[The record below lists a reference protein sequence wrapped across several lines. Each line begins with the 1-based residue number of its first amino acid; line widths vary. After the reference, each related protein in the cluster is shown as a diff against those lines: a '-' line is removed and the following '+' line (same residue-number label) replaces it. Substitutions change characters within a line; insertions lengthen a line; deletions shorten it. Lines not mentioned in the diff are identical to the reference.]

1 MFDTIPNEIIVL
13 IFSFLETEELASV
26 SLVCL
31 LFKSLTKKTIEF
43 LKMNYPM
50 IHTIRTETEF
60 FMRKMLMARHGNC
73 HFSSYES
80 FMFLRDRITMNN
92 GTEPQYKPTVAR
104 HLYEKLYW
112 NSFGW
117 FENPNNYTSSLKL
130 DVEINFHS
138 PHYYRYNFEVD
149 ENMEVTEAEK
159 FVFSRS
165 KRDLMLNAFYTK
177 KQWSFDFKPDLLFCR
192 FFVKVHRNFGK
203 TRVKIPKL
211 LVSVIPKM
219 MLLCMIFPGKLF
231 DLISPFFTEV
241 SYENVHICLDTEEE
255 MFELREYFY
264 TQSKVLLADA
274 CRILGQKAVRSLE
287 TIHKITCTDK
297 NLQSF
302 YHFEDSYDDHVVLPH
317 RINFHQL
324 FYCFKLTGKPPKKFL
339 GELEKFC
346 TIFVKV
352 GEDVMLDEVV

>member
-1 MFDTIPNEIIVL
+1 MFGTVPNEIIIL
-13 IFSFLETEELASV
+13 IFSFLEIEELASI

-31 LFKSLTKKTIEF
+31 LFKSLAKKTTEF
-43 LKMNYPM
+43 LKTNYPM
-50 IHTIRTETEF
+50 MYTIRTETEF

-92 GTEPQYKPTVAR
+92 GVDPQYKPTVAR

-112 NSFGW
+112 NPFGW
-117 FENPNNYTSSLKL
+117 FVNPNNYTSSLKL

-149 ENMEVTEAEK
+149 ENMETEK
-159 FVFSRS
+159 FVSPES
-165 KRDLMLNAFYTK
+165 KRDLILSTFYTK
-177 KQWSFDFKPDLLFCR
+177 EQWSFDFKPDLLFCR
-192 FFVKVHRNFGK
+192 FFVKIHRNFGK

-211 LVSVIPKM
+211 LVPIIPKM
-219 MLLCMIFPGKLF
+219 MLLCVIFPGKLF
-231 DLISPFFTEV
+231 DLILPFFTEV
-241 SYENVHICLDTEEE
+241 SYENMNIHFDTEGE

-264 TQSKVLLADA
+264 IQSKVLLADA

-287 TIHKITCTDK
+287 IIHKITCTDK

-302 YHFEDSYDDHVVLPH
+302 YHFGNSYDDHVVLPY
-317 RINFHQL
+317 RINLHQL

-346 TIFVKV
+346 TIFTKV
-352 GEDVMLDEVV
+352 GEHVVLDEVI